1 MSTIKDKIKSA
12 RLPERTVPVCLDGA
26 LVAEIETA
34 ERDLQRLTE
43 QPAVDSLEGAPGL
56 RAAAERVE
64 ELRRQMQESTV
75 EFRLR
80 ALPRQRWKAL
90 IALHSPRRDEDD
102 RVDERDRAIGVNVDT
117 FFPALIRVSVVA
129 PELDAE
135 DWTALLGDENT
146 DGALTDRQFDE
157 LANAAWYLNRD
168 TVDVP
173 FSLAASRILNSAP
186 E

>member
-1 MSTIKDKIKSA
+1 VSTIKDKIKGA
-12 RLPERTVPVCLDGA
+12 RLAERTVPVCLDGA
-26 LVAEIETA
+26 LVAEIEA
-34 ERDLQRLTE
+34 ADRELKRLTE
-43 QPAVDSLEGAPGL
+43 QPGADSLEGNGL

-64 ELRRQMQESTV
+64 ELRRQMQDATE

-80 ALPRQRWKAL
+80 ALPRKRWKAL
-90 IALHSPRRDEDD
+90 IALHGPRRDEDN

-117 FFPALIRVSVVA
+117 FFPALVRASVIA

-135 DWTALLGDENT
+135 DWTALLGDEQT
-146 DGALTDRQFDE
+146 DGVLTDRQFDE

-173 FSLAASRILNSAP
+173 FSHAASRILNSEP